1 MAKRYTLV
9 LLLIIFWL
17 LPNDLKAQQVD
28 RIQLLQQRLEKL
40 SISVPGLNDA
50 VQLSITG
57 ASVQDFLAALSKSN
71 GLSISVDPK
80 LNFKVNN
87 NFNNVTALNILVF
100 LARQHNLDISPI
112 GSILSVTAYEDPNQF
127 IKPPAKE
134 IAARYSQLN
143 NTLSLELNNDTLSSV
158 AKKITQVSGK
168 NVVVPVA
175 LQGKRVTAFI
185 ASAPFD
191 VAMDKLAYANE
202 LKMQKTSDN
211 FYLFQSL
218 EEGEQLYVNG
228 DKSTAVRR
236 TFKPAANTTGGQT
249 GLYTRTIAGGQKLIS
264 ADATNASILDLVK
277 SATQETNKSYFLY
290 SDLKG
295 TISMHVT
302 DVTYDNFLTALF
314 KGTDYTF
321 AQENGIYLLGDRK
334 LEGLRTNKV
343 IQLQNRSIDTVLAL
357 IPVEWK
363 RGVEIKE
370 FREQNTLLLS
380 GSKPQIAEIESLV
393 KQIDLLVPMVLI
405 EVTLLDIR
413 KTRTVSTGIKAGIA
427 DSVKT
432 GGTVLSGIDYTFG
445 SKSINEFL
453 NKVGKITS
461 TNLGHVTP
469 NFYAT
474 LTALEASDNVEVRSV
489 PKLSTLNGHTATL
502 SIGTSRYY
510 EIKTQNVIPS
520 LSSPTSI
527 FTSQFNKVEA
537 NLAIGITPIVSGDDQ
552 VTLKIKVDISD
563 FIGIPPNNAPPPTS
577 NSKFESILRA
587 HNEDMIVL
595 GGIERTEN
603 SENAS
608 GIPLLSRIP
617 VLKWLFSSRTKT
629 KGKVVTVVFI
639 KPTIIH

>member
-1 MAKRYTLV
+1 MAKRFTLLFFIV
-9 LLLIIFWL
+9 IWM
-17 LPNDLKAQQVD
+17 LPHTLKAQQAD
-28 RIQLLQQRLEKL
+28 RITLLQQRLEKL
-40 SISVPGLNDA
+40 AVTIPGLNDA

-57 ASVQDFLAALSKSN
+57 ASLQDFLAALSKSN

-100 LARQHNLDISPI
+100 LARQHNLDILPI
-112 GSILSVTAYEDPNQF
+112 GSILSVAAYEDPNQF
-127 IKPPAKE
+127 IKPPVKE
-134 IAARYSQLN
+134 INARYSQLN

-168 NVVVPVA
+168 NVVVPIA
-175 LQGKRVTAFI
+175 LQSKRVTAFI
-185 ASAPFD
+185 ANAPFD
-191 VAMDKLAYANE
+191 MAMDKLAFSND
-202 LKMQKTSDN
+202 LKMQKTSDS

-218 EEGEQLYVNG
+218 EDGEQLYVNG

-236 TFKPAANTTGGQT
+236 TFKPAANAGGGNT
-249 GLYTRTIAGGQKLIS
+249 GLYTRTVAGNQKLIS
-264 ADATNASILDLVK
+264 ADATNASILDMVK
-277 SATQETNKSYFLY
+277 SASQETGKNYFLY

-302 DVTYDNFLTALF
+302 DVSYETFLSALF

-343 IQLQNRSIDTVLAL
+343 IQLQNRAIDTVLAM
-357 IPVEWK
+357 IPTEWK
-363 RGVEIKE
+363 RGVEIRE

-405 EVTLLDIR
+405 EVTLVDIR
-413 KTRTVSTGIKAGIA
+413 KTRTVSTGIRAGI

-432 GGTVLSGIDYTFG
+432 GGTILPGIDYTFG
-445 SKSINEFL
+445 SKSINDFL

-489 PKLSTLNGHTATL
+489 PKLSTLNAHTAVL

-617 VLKWLFSSRTKT
+617 ILKWLFSSRTKT